1 MPRNLDLTALRSF
14 LTVAE
19 TGGVTRAAGQL
30 NLTQSAVS
38 MQLKRLE
45 ESLDAQLLDRSGRGV
60 TLTSEGEQ
68 LAAYARRILTLN
80 DEVWDRLTGSD
91 FEGEVSIG
99 VPHDIVYPHIPA
111 VLRAFDR
118 EYPRVKVHLVSSY
131 TKRLK
136 EQYRRGEVDLI
147 LATEEEVEPGGE
159 VLEVSQMVW
168 VGAHG
173 GVAWRARPLRIA
185 FENGCLF
192 RTPTIEALEGA
203 GIPWEMAVESDS
215 TRTIDASVS
224 ADLVVHVSLESTVGP
239 HVEIL
244 RHGGALPELPGMKIC
259 MYASKGPKA
268 ALIDALAGFVRSAWR
283 GGHFK
288 AIEAA

>member
-45 ESLDAQLLDRSGRGV
+45 EALDTQLLDRSGRGV
-60 TLTSEGEQ
+60 SPTAAGEQ

-99 VPHDIVYPHIPA
+99 VPHDIVYPHIPG
-111 VLRAFDR
+111 VLHAFDR
-118 EYPRVKVHLVSSY
+118 EYPRVKVQLVSSY

-136 EQYRRGEVDLI
+136 EQFDRGEVDLI
-147 LATEEEVEPGGE
+147 LTTEKEVSPGGE
-159 VLEVSQMVW
+159 VLEDAQMVW

-173 GVAWRARPLRIA
+173 GAAWRSRPLRIA

-192 RTPTIEALEGA
+192 RAPTIEALEKA
-203 GIPWEMAVESDS
+203 GIPWDLAVESDS

-224 ADLVVHVSLESTVGP
+224 ADLVVHVSLESTVSP
-239 HVEIL
+239 HVETL
-244 RHGGALPELPGMKIC
+244 RHGGALPDLPSMKIC
-259 MYASKGPKA
+259 MYSAQGPNA
-268 ALIDALAGFVRSAWR
+268 DLIKALADNVRSAWR
-283 GGHFK
+283 GGQIK
-288 AIEAA
+288 AVDAA